1 MVTERKYPIGVQSF
15 QALRS
20 EGFIYIDKTAYIE
33 PLVRGHV
40 FFLSRPRRFGK
51 SLFLSTLASY
61 FRGEKELFKGLAI
74 EEAEARMAAAE
85 GREPWLEYPVLYIDL
100 NINTYDAPE
109 VLNIRLASNLEE
121 LEERYGVPNLV
132 DKLPAERFAAL
143 IQNVYQK
150 TGRKVV
156 VLVDE
161 YDKPLLH
168 TLSKGRQE
176 LHEQYREILAGFYV
190 VLKSSDAYI
199 RFAFFTGVT
208 KFSKLSVF
216 SGLNFLNDISL
227 APAYAGLCGITEA
240 ELLAT
245 FSEDIDALASTLG
258 YTRTDLLAF
267 LKSEY
272 DGYCFSV
279 NNVHVYNPF
288 NLLNVFDKGLLSSYW
303 FATGTP
309 TFLVEKLRDLRY
321 DYKSLDKDVL
331 VTLSDLENPHE
342 LIDDP
347 IQVLY
352 QAGYL
357 TIKSFNPARRR
368 FTLGFPNNEVRYCFL
383 NLLLRALLPVEIN
396 PTIKETDLFLDAL
409 ERDDVEGFM
418 GKIHALLSA
427 LPYPTNAKVDTA
439 EWTYQSLF
447 YLLFRLMG
455 QHVRTEEHSIRG
467 RADFVLETATTVYIF
482 EFKLWSAGTPE
493 EAIAQIRQQGY
504 AEPYRGGAKPVR
516 LIGVS
521 FDTEQ
526 RNIGEWREEAL

>member
-1 MVTERKYPIGVQSF
+1 MTERKYPIGVQSF
-15 QALRS
+15 RKLRMS
-20 EGFIYIDKTAYIE
+20 NYSYIDKTHYIE
-33 PLVRGHV
+33 PLLQGTA

-61 FRGEKELFKGLAI
+61 FRGEKELFKGLYI
-74 EEAEARMAAAE
+74 EEAEERMARAE
-85 GREPWLEYPVLYIDL
+85 GREPWLEHAVLYIDL
-100 NINTYDAPE
+100 NIRNYDSRE
-109 VLNIRLASNLEE
+109 VLIDRLSKNLSSIEEDYQLPNTDGAVEERFSNLIKT
-121 LEERYGVPNLV
+121 LSR
-132 DKLPAERFAAL
+132 
-143 IQNVYQK
+143 K

-168 TLSKGRQE
+168 SLSEGDRE
-176 LHEQYREILAGFYV
+176 LHEQYRKILAGFYV
-190 VLKSSDAYI
+190 VLKSLDEYI
-199 RFAFFTGVT
+199 RFAFLTGVT

-216 SGLNFLNDISL
+216 SGLNNLNDISL

-245 FSEDIDALASTLG
+245 FSEDIDALAQQLS
-258 YTRTDLLAF
+258 YTPAELLAF

-272 DGYCFSV
+272 DGYCFST

-288 NLLNVFDKGLLSSYW
+288 NVLNVFDKGILGSYW

-309 TFLVEKLRDLRY
+309 TFLVEMLRDRQY
-321 DYKSLDKDVL
+321 DYPSLNKDVIIPL
-331 VTLSDLENPHE
+331 VELENPHE
-342 LIDDP
+342 MIDDP

-357 TIKSFNPARRR
+357 TIKSFEPRERY
-368 FTLGFPNNEVRYCFL
+368 FTLGFPNEEVRFCFET
-383 NLLLRALLPVEIN
+383 LLLRAFFSNRKPLTGNEGLILKQEIVRGN
-396 PTIKETDLFLDAL
+396 
-409 ERDDVEGFM
+409 VEGFM
-418 GKIHALLSA
+418 DKIHTLLAA
-427 LPYPTNAKVDTA
+427 LPYPTNANMDTV

-455 QHVRTEEHSIRG
+455 QSVRVEEHSIRG
-467 RADFVLETATTVYIF
+467 RADVVLETATTVYIF

-493 EAIAQIRQQGY
+493 EAIEQIRKQGY
-504 AEPYRGGAKPVR
+504 AEPYRSGAKPVR

-521 FDTEQ
+521 FDTEK
-526 RNIGEWREEAL
+526 RNIGEWKEEAL

>member
-1 MVTERKYPIGVQSF
+1 MTERKYPIGVQSF
-15 QALRS
+15 RKLRMS
-20 EGFIYIDKTAYIE
+20 NYSYIDKTHYIE
-33 PLVRGHV
+33 PLLKGTA

-61 FRGEKELFKGLAI
+61 FRGEKELFKGLYI
-74 EEAEARMAAAE
+74 EEAEERMALAD
-85 GREPWLEYPVLYIDL
+85 GREPWLEHAVLYIDL
-100 NINTYDAPE
+100 NIRNYDAAE
-109 VLNIRLASNLEE
+109 VLIDRLSNNLSKIERDYHLSE
-121 LEERYGVPNLV
+121 TEGAVEERFS
-132 DKLPAERFAAL
+132 RL
-143 IQNVYQK
+143 IETLFLK

-168 TLSKGRQE
+168 SLSNGQKE
-176 LHEQYREILAGFYV
+176 LHEQYRKILAGFYV
-190 VLKSSDAYI
+190 VLKSLDEYI
-199 RFAFFTGVT
+199 RFAFLTGVT

-216 SGLNFLNDISL
+216 SGLNNLEDISL
-227 APAYAGLCGITEA
+227 DPTYAGLCGITEA

-245 FSEDIDALASTLG
+245 FSEDVDILAQQLG
-258 YTRTDLLAF
+258 YTRDYLLAF

-272 DGYCFSV
+272 DGYCFST

-288 NLLNVFDKGLLSSYW
+288 NVLNVFKKGILGSYW

-309 TFLVEKLRDLRY
+309 TFLVEMLRDRQY
-321 DYKSLDKDVL
+321 DYPSLDKDVMVPL
-331 VTLSDLENPHE
+331 VDLENPHE

-357 TIKSFNPARRR
+357 TIKRFDPSRRR
-368 FTLGFPNNEVRYCFL
+368 FALGFPNNEVRYCFL
-383 NLLLRALLPVEIN
+383 NLLLRALLPTKVN
-396 PTIKETDLFLDAL
+396 LTVKETDLFLD
-409 ERDDVEGFM
+409 EIEKENVKGFM
-418 GKIHALLSA
+418 TRVHALLAA
-427 LPYPTNAKVDTA
+427 LPYPTNVSVETV

-447 YLLFRLMG
+447 YLLFHLMG
-455 QHVRTEEHSIRG
+455 QHVRTEEHSILG

-493 EAIAQIRQQGY
+493 EAIEQIRKQGY
-504 AEPYRGGAKPVR
+504 AEPYRSCGKPVR

-521 FDTEQ
+521 FDTEK
-526 RNIGEWREEAL
+526 RNIGEWKEEAL

>member
-1 MVTERKYPIGVQSF
+1 MTERKYPIGVQSF
-15 QALRS
+15 DKLRDD
-20 EGFIYIDKTAYIE
+20 GFIYIDKTAYIE
-33 PLVRGHV
+33 PLLRGNT

-100 NINTYDAPE
+100 NIRNYDSCE
-109 VLNIRLASNLEE
+109 VLIDRLSRSLSEIE
-121 LEERYGVPNLV
+121 GRYQLNETEGAVE
-132 DKLPAERFAAL
+132 ERFADL
-143 IQNVYQK
+143 IKGLYQK
-150 TGRKVV
+150 MGRKVV
-156 VLVDE
+156 ILVDE

-190 VLKSSDAYI
+190 VLKSLDKYI

-216 SGLNFLNDISL
+216 SGLNNLEDISL
-227 APAYAGLCGITEA
+227 DPAYAGLCGITEA

-258 YTRTDLLAF
+258 YTRAHLLTF

-279 NNVHVYNPF
+279 NNVRVYNPF
-288 NLLNVFDKGLLSSYW
+288 NLLNVLKKRFLGSFW

-321 DYKSLDKDVL
+321 DYKSLDSDVL

-357 TIKSFNPARRR
+357 TIKSFNPERRR

-383 NLLLRALLPVEIN
+383 NLLLRALLPAEIN

>member
-1 MVTERKYPIGVQSF
+1 MTERKYPIGVQSF

-109 VLNIRLASNLEE
+109 VLNIRLASSLEE

-190 VLKSSDAYI
+190 VLKSLDKYI
-199 RFAFFTGVT
+199 RFALFTGVT

-216 SGLNFLNDISL
+216 SGLNNLEDISL
-227 APAYAGLCGITEA
+227 DPAYAGLCGITEA
-240 ELLAT
+240 ELLST
-245 FSEDIDALASTLG
+245 FAEDIDRLAQILGHTRETMLEALTN
-258 YTRTDLLAF
+258 
-267 LKSEY
+267 KY
-272 DGYCFSV
+272 DGYCFSI

-288 NLLNVFDKGLLSSYW
+288 SLLNVFKKGFLGPYW

-309 TFLVEKLRDLRY
+309 TFLVEMLRDRQY
-321 DYKSLDKDVL
+321 DYSSLDKEIFI
-331 VTLSDLENPHE
+331 TLDDLENAHE
-342 LIDDP
+342 FVDNP
-347 IQVLY
+347 VQVLY

-357 TIKSFNPARRR
+357 TIKHFDTQDLY
-368 FTLGFPNNEVRYCFL
+368 FTLGFPNAEVRVSFEM
-383 NLLLRALLPVEIN
+383 LLLRVFFSQEKPLNGDEVILLKQAISQGKVSE
-396 PTIKETDLFLDAL
+396 
-409 ERDDVEGFM
+409 FM
-418 GKIHALLSA
+418 TKIHSILSA
-427 LPYPTNAKVDTA
+427 LPYPTNAKVDA
-439 EWTYQSLF
+439 VEWTYQSLF
-447 YLLFRLMG
+447 YLLFRLLG
-455 QHVRTEEHSIRG
+455 QYVRTEVHSLLG

-521 FDTEQ
+521 FDTAQ

>member
-1 MVTERKYPIGVQSF
+1 MTVRKYPIGVQSF
-15 QALRS
+15 RTIRT
-20 EGFIYIDKTAYIE
+20 ENFIYIDKTAYIE
-33 PLVRGHV
+33 SLVKGHV

-51 SLFLSTLASY
+51 SLLLSTLASY
-61 FRGEKELFKGLAI
+61 FRGEKELFKGLYI
-74 EEAEARMAAAE
+74 EEAEERMALAE
-85 GREPWLEYPVLYIDL
+85 GREPWLEHAVLYIDL
-100 NINTYDAPE
+100 NIRNYDSRE
-109 VLNIRLASNLEE
+109 VLIDRLSKNLSSIEEDYQLPNTDGAVEERFSNLIKT
-121 LEERYGVPNLV
+121 LSH
-132 DKLPAERFAAL
+132 
-143 IQNVYQK
+143 K

-168 TLSKGRQE
+168 SLSDGDRE
-176 LHEQYREILAGFYV
+176 LHEQYRKILAGFYV
-190 VLKSSDAYI
+190 VLKSLDEYI
-199 RFAFFTGVT
+199 RFAFLTGVT

-216 SGLNFLNDISL
+216 SGLNNLNDISL

-245 FSEDIDALASTLG
+245 FSEDIDALAQQLS
-258 YTRTDLLAF
+258 YTPAELLAF

-272 DGYCFSV
+272 DGYCFST

-288 NLLNVFDKGLLSSYW
+288 NVLNVFDKGILGSYW

-309 TFLVEKLRDLRY
+309 TFLVEMLRDRQY
-321 DYKSLDKDVL
+321 DYPSLDKDVMVPL
-331 VTLSDLENPHE
+331 VDLENPHE

-357 TIKSFNPARRR
+357 TIKSFDPSRRR
-368 FTLGFPNNEVRYCFL
+368 FALGFPNNEVRYCFL
-383 NLLLRALLPVEIN
+383 NLLLRALLPTKVN
-396 PTIKETDLFLDAL
+396 LTVKETDLFLD
-409 ERDDVEGFM
+409 EIEKENVKGFM
-418 GKIHALLSA
+418 TRVHALLAA
-427 LPYPTNAKVDTA
+427 LPYPTNVTVETV

-447 YLLFRLMG
+447 YLLFHLMG
-455 QHVRTEEHSIRG
+455 QHVRTEEHSILG

-493 EAIAQIRQQGY
+493 EAIEQIRKQGY
-504 AEPYRGGAKPVR
+504 AEPYRSCGKPVR

-521 FDTEQ
+521 FDTEK
-526 RNIGEWREEAL
+526 RNIGEWKEEAL